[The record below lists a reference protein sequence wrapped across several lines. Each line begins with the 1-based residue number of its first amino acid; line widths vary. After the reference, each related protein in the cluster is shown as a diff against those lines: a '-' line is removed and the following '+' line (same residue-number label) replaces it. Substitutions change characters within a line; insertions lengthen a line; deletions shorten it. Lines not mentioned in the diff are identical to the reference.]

1 MAGPSF
7 LALDSKSKRLF
18 VLAGSEALQEGS
30 QDGRTDLLWFDKNAR
45 EFRPFLPGISAT
57 DVDFSRDGEWIAYV
71 RVTDRSLWVSRGD
84 GTDARQ
90 ITNPESDL
98 ELPKWSPD
106 GRSIAFMATD
116 ADKPWRIYV
125 VSADGG
131 KPREATVG
139 TDSQGAPTWSRDSKW
154 LVYGNV
160 QCQEAGNCAIHKIDL
175 ATGQEFSVPGSE
187 GLSTARWSPDGRYIA
202 ALDSE
207 RHEVL
212 AFDSLT
218 ERWQKMAD
226 GVNGNDLSWSADSR
240 YIFASRPAGDQ
251 PEILR
256 ISLKDAQA
264 ETAVDLSSFA
274 KLTGRIDTWF
284 ALAPDGSIILL
295 RTLNAN
301 EIYSVAFEDE

>member
-1 MAGPSF
+1 
-7 LALDSKSKRLF
+7 
-18 VLAGSEALQEGS
+18 
-30 QDGRTDLLWFDKNAR
+30 
-45 EFRPFLPGISAT
+45 
-57 DVDFSRDGEWIAYV
+57 
-71 RVTDRSLWVSRGD
+71 
-84 GTDARQ
+84 
-90 ITNPESDL
+90 
-98 ELPKWSPD
+98 
-106 GRSIAFMATD
+106 MATV

-131 KPREATVG
+131 KLWEASIG
-139 TDSQGAPTWSRDSKW
+139 TDNQGAPTWSPDGRW

-160 QCQEAGNCAIHKIDL
+160 QCQEAGTCAVHKINL
-175 ATGQEFSVPGSE
+175 ATGQEFTVQGSE

-218 ERWQKMAD
+218 ERWQKLAD
-226 GVNGNDLSWSADSR
+226 GVNGNDLSWSVDSR
-240 YIFASRPAGDQ
+240 HIYASRPAGDQ

-256 ISLKDAQA
+256 ISLKDAKA

-284 ALAPDGSIILL
+284 TVAPDGSIILL
-295 RTLNAN
+295 RALNAN
-301 EIYSVAFEDE
+301 EIYSLKFEEE